1 MENITLGQIAKG
13 LAFIVALIGSVVYL
27 KKGTIKGLSKV
38 IDNQLEPIKTEIK
51 AVKKEV
57 SEVKDET
64 SKNNLSSI
72 KTDLINLMEL
82 ADKKTISA
90 EQKIRSYELYDYY
103 CQHGGN
109 SYVHDKWEKLKK
121 EGKL

>member
-1 MENITLGQIAKG
+1 MENITLGEIAKT

-27 KKGTIKGLSKV
+27 KKGTVKGLTSV
-38 IDNQLEPIKTEIK
+38 IDSRLEPIKKEIK
-51 AVKKEV
+51 EIKE
-57 SEVKDET
+57 ET

-82 ADKKTISA
+82 ADKKAISK
-90 EQKIRSYELYDYY
+90 EQQIRSYELYDYY
-103 CQHGGN
+103 CKHGGN

-121 EGKL
+121 EGKI